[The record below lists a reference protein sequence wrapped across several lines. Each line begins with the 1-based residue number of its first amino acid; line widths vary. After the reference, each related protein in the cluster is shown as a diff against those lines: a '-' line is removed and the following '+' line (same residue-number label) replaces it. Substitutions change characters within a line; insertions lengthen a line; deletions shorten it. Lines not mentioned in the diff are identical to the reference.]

1 MDMALEW
8 DRHPGTGLRLT
19 NELAGAAGLFGLEE
33 TAVEPPSDLLGTI
46 AARHEGRL
54 LGWAELRAA
63 GPLDAWVQVID
74 ADRLVRSIR
83 LGHTDD
89 TPATPDETE
98 VFATLIASAAGHAQG
113 AGYRVLRWEGSD
125 TGPEG
130 QAAAVL
136 EASVIGEYARLWTAE
151 AGSWEAPEGAMSTD
165 PDQWILHA
173 EAESED
179 PPGHLFIVALLG
191 GDSSEPVATITTT
204 IIDDI
209 AYINAGEQISYH
221 EAAPECL
228 ASLLVALIAEVQ
240 DRFPGVAVLRVFE
253 FDDHTVAAALE
264 RAGLDLAAHFR
275 DYELPLVD
283 E

>member
-8 DRHPGTGLRLT
+8 DRHPGTGLRLA
-19 NELAGAAGLFGLEE
+19 NELAGAAGLFQLEDV
-33 TAVEPPSDLLGTI
+33 ALDQPSDLLGTI
-46 AARHEGRL
+46 AARSDGRL

-63 GPLDAWVQVID
+63 GPRDAWVQVID

-130 QAAAVL
+130 QAAALL
-136 EASVIGEYARLWTAE
+136 EADVIGEVARLWTAE
-151 AGSWEAPEGAMSTD
+151 LGSWEPPEGAGAIAA
-165 PDQWILHA
+165 DQWILHA
-173 EAESED
+173 EAESTE
-179 PPGHLFIVALLG
+179 PPGNLFIVALLG
-191 GDSSEPVATITTT
+191 EGATDPIATITAT

-209 AYINAGEQISYH
+209 AYINTGEQISY
-221 EAAPECL
+221 ADVDSDRL
-228 ASLLVALIAEVQ
+228 AGLVVALLAEIQ
-240 DRFPGVAVLRVFE
+240 DRFPTVAMLRVFE
-253 FDDHTVAAALE
+253 FDDATVRAALE
-264 RAGLDLAAHFR
+264 HAGLDLAAHFR
-275 DYELPLVD
+275 DYELVLVED
-283 E
+283 

>member
-33 TAVEPPSDLLGTI
+33 IAMEPPTDLLGTI
-46 AARHEGRL
+46 AARQGGRL

-63 GPLDAWVQVID
+63 GPQDAWVQVID
-74 ADRLVRSIR
+74 ADRLIRSIR

-98 VFATLIASAAGHAQG
+98 VFSTLIASAAGHAQA

-151 AGSWEAPEGAMSTD
+151 AASWEAPESAATTGED
-165 PDQWILHA
+165 EWILHA
-173 EAESED
+173 EAESAD

-191 GDSSEPVATITTT
+191 EGGTEPLATITTT
-204 IIDDI
+204 IIEDI
-209 AYINAGEQISYH
+209 AYINTGEAISH
-221 EAAPECL
+221 RDVSPKCL
-228 ASLLVALIAEVQ
+228 SSLLVALLAEIQ
-240 DRFPGVAVLRVFE
+240 DRFPSVVILRVFE
-253 FDDHTVAAALE
+253 FDDPVVAAALE
-264 RAGLDLAAHFR
+264 LAGLDLAAHFR
-275 DYELPLVD
+275 DYELSLLD
-283 E
+283 D

>member
-33 TAVEPPSDLLGTI
+33 TAMEPPSDLLGTI

-63 GPLDAWVQVID
+63 GPLDAWVQVVD

-89 TPATPDETE
+89 TPATPDETD

-151 AGSWEAPEGAMSTD
+151 AASWEPPSALGTD

-173 EAESED
+173 EAESQD
-179 PPGHLFIVALLG
+179 PPGHLFIVALLAG
-191 GDSSEPVATITTT
+191 ESSEPLATITTT

-209 AYINAGEQISYH
+209 AYVNAGEQISYD
-221 EAAPECL
+221 EITAEGLAGLFAA
-228 ASLLVALIAEVQ
+228 LLAEVQ
-240 DRFPGVAVLRVFE
+240 DRFPSVVVLRVFE
-253 FDDHTVAAALE
+253 FDDPVVAAALE
-264 RAGLDLAAHFR
+264 LAGLELTAHFR
-275 DYELPLVD
+275 DYELRLID
-283 E
+283 D

>member
-33 TAVEPPSDLLGTI
+33 IAMEPPSDLLGTI

-74 ADRLVRSIR
+74 SDRLVRSIR

-98 VFATLIASAAGHAQG
+98 VFTTLIASAAGHAQG

-136 EASVIGEYARLWTAE
+136 EANVIGEYARLWTAE
-151 AGSWEAPEGAMSTD
+151 AASWEP
-165 PDQWILHA
+165 PDNAATTGEDEWILHA
-173 EAESED
+173 EAESDD
-179 PPGHLFIVALLG
+179 PPGHLFIVALLADG
-191 GDSSEPVATITTT
+191 GSDPLATVTTT

-209 AYINAGEQISYH
+209 AYINAGEAISYRDITPQVLSTLVI
-221 EAAPECL
+221 A
-228 ASLLVALIAEVQ
+228 LLAEVQ
-240 DRFPGVAVLRVFE
+240 DRFPAVVVLRVFE
-253 FDDHTVAAALE
+253 FDDPIVAEALE
-264 RAGLDLAAHFR
+264 LAGLDLAAHFR
-275 DYELPLVD
+275 DYELPLID